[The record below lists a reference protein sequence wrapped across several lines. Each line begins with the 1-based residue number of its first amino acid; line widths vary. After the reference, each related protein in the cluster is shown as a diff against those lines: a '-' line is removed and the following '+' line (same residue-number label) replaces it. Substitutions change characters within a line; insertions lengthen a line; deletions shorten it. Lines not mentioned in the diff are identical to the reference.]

1 MSHSKRVLILTPE
14 IPYPVFKGNQN
25 RIDQTIRMLI
35 ASGFKVALAILNQ
48 NQEGRKS
55 VDIEQE
61 LSHEYS
67 GIVKVAAIRHPKF
80 SKLKEKPPLLFR
92 WISPEGEISN
102 LANCPKKYVKLVK
115 RVCDEF
121 KPTHIIVNY
130 VKLTSAIPKG
140 FRGASIV
147 DTHDIQTHILSE
159 SIRAGFSKKP
169 VDLEKFGKEEFELLG
184 RYDYI
189 VSINQNET
197 LKIRE
202 KLPGSRI
209 LTIPA
214 FMPTN
219 PPRPD
224 QNKHYDILF
233 IGSAS
238 PFNAEGIK
246 LFIRN
251 SLPIIRKKL
260 PGVRVA
266 IAGDVSNV
274 ASVKALAN
282 PSIEYLGRVDDV
294 SATYRASK
302 VCVSPIVSGA
312 GMKVKNIEALS
323 FAMPIVATSFS
334 MDGIEAVDGVHALI
348 RDDWKGFAEAVIKLL
363 GSKTARDQIAQNA
376 HLLAKSR
383 YSEEA
388 ALAKYKLILLKDY
401 DFKLSPSLDI
411 PAALQQPA
419 LALPGETRRTKALIY
434 STEAEYLIGYNI
446 ALANSLKEIG
456 VYSEF
461 IKMEPWRENRFLAEG
476 YLMHATRPLITKEAR
491 KKIKDE
497 VSGKIAAANGKLKLE
512 YQGVDISND
521 IAIYKGMFPE
531 HFEGKKEVDVITHAI
546 AILQAILQRVRSVK
560 PDFLVG
566 WNGNGPHFIFLMK
579 VAAKIAGIPIF
590 HVERGLLP
598 DTLVFDPQGV
608 NYKSSISGSY
618 LPLLK
623 PDERSRAATY
633 IDRFRRDAKTIVN
646 TGATFSGSLI
656 KEGRSPI
663 PSGKQYI
670 FFPLQIEGDSN
681 IIINSPIYKKMD
693 RAIQDIAAAAAKFGL
708 YLLCRPHPEN
718 SEAPSTQLTDLPNV
732 VFDNSQHLHE
742 ALQGAVANVVINSTV
757 GLESLILGKPTI
769 CLGHSV
775 YSGKGIT
782 YDAYHQEH
790 IELHLASIVNGKHD
804 NESKKALTEELVHL
818 LFESC
823 LIDLNET
830 KNNSKVLFS
839 NLLKNGIIAS
849 ITMPPPKTPEK
860 PLKYLSRLRD
870 FQSAIESAKKIN
882 VYSAIE
888 KETIQWLN
896 GSKKPTVTMES
907 IKNHL
912 ARKTKAAISIVQTDL
927 ESAIKAATSTVDSKE
942 NGKELSIAV
951 INAKKIDKATCNST
965 YIIDEYFYL
974 N

>member
-121 KPTHIIVNY
+121 KPTHILVNY

-140 FRGASIV
+140 FRGASII

-159 SIRAGFSKKP
+159 SIRAGFSKRS
-169 VDLEKFGKEEFELLG
+169 VDLEKFAKEEFELLG
-184 RYDYI
+184 RYDYV

-202 KLPGSRI
+202 KLPRSRI
-209 LTIPA
+209 LTVPA

-219 PPRPD
+219 PPRPN

-491 KKIKDE
+491 RKIKDE
-497 VSGKIAAANGKLKLE
+497 VSGRIAATNGKLKLE

-521 IAIYKGMFPE
+521 IAIYKGMFPD

-546 AILQAILQRVRSVK
+546 SILQAILQRVKAVK

-598 DTLVFDPQGV
+598 DTLVFDSQGV

-623 PDERSRAATY
+623 PDERTKAATY
-633 IDRFRRDAKTIVN
+633 IERFRRDAKTIVN
-646 TGATFSGSLI
+646 TGATFSGAAAQA
-656 KEGRSPI
+656 GRSPI
-663 PSGKQYI
+663 PDGKQYV

-693 RAIQDIAAAAAKFGL
+693 RAIEDIAAAAAKFGF

-718 SEAPSTQLTDLPNV
+718 NEAPTAQLLDIPNV
-732 VFDNSQHLHE
+732 IFDNSQHLHE

-782 YDAYHQEH
+782 YDAYHKDH
-790 IELHLASIVNGKHD
+790 IEAQLCEIVNGRHD
-804 NESKKALTEELVHL
+804 NAEKTARTEELVHL
-818 LFESC
+818 LFSEA
-823 LIDLNET
+823 LLDLHDPK
-830 KNNSKVLFS
+830 KNQEVLFKS
-839 NLLKNGIIAS
+839 LLKNGVLAS
-849 ITMPPPKTPEK
+849 KCLPSPGTPER
-860 PLKYLSRLRD
+860 PIKY
-870 FQSAIESAKKIN
+870 IKKIKDFRAKLESTKSLSIL
-882 VYSAIE
+882 YTLE
-888 KETIQWLN
+888 KGTIQWLN
-896 GSKKPTVTMES
+896 GSKKPEITQKDIIDYFKSRTQ
-907 IKNHL
+907 
-912 ARKTKAAISIVQTDL
+912 AAISIVETDL
-927 ESAIKAATSTVDSKE
+927 ETALRKAQEDSKADPE
-942 NGKELSIAV
+942 SLVLVIA
-951 INAKKIDKATCNST
+951 NST
-965 YIIDEYFYL
+965 KIAKDAKYVMDEYLYL
-974 N
+974 K